1 MSWIQFEVWADID
14 GQQELVKTTHSKK
27 EAVDLAK
34 KTFNEGSTFVIVY
47 EENADGEYNEVMALS
62 K

>member
-34 KTFNEGSTFVIVY
+34 KTFNEGSAFVIVY
-47 EENADGEYNEVMALS
+47 EENADGEYNEIMALS